1 VDSISISSG
10 AKRIAINRDGERV
23 GEIVFSPKDV
33 VLAEK
38 FYKLVGEFEVKA
50 EEFSRRV
57 EAIEGDIGAGIALL
71 NETCL
76 YFRDRIDYLL
86 GAGVSLMVF
95 GDANTLDMFSQFFEG
110 ITPYFHRARVDK
122 MKQYIKPGKRP
133 RRKMP

>member
-10 AKRIAINRDGERV
+10 AKHIAIDRDGERV
-23 GEIVFSPKDV
+23 GEIVFSPEDV

-38 FYKLVGEFEVKA
+38 FYKLVGEFEVKSV
-50 EEFSRRV
+50 EFSQRA

-95 GDANTLDMFSQFFEG
+95 GNTNTLDMFSQFFEG
-110 ITPYFHRARVDK
+110 ITPHFHSARVDK
-122 MKQYIKPGKRP
+122 MKQYIKPTNGKRP
-133 RRKMP
+133 KRK